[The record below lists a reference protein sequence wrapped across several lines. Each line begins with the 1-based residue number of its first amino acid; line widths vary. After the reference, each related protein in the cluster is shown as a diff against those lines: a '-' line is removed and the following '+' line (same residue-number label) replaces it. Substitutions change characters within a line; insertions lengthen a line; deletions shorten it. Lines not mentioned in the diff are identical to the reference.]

1 MSNYSD
7 YPAQDKEN
15 VMESALLPNPDTRS
29 CRQPHGSFA
38 PLINRNKCEGKGP
51 CVDVCPYSVLEM
63 GPLSKLDRA
72 GLSLVGKI
80 KAFAHGGKQ
89 AFAVAPNLC
98 AACGLC
104 VQACPENAI
113 ALVRRDG
120 KEER

>member
-7 YPAQDKEN
+7 HSSLGKEHF
-15 VMESALLPNPDTRS
+15 MASTLAPNHDTRT
-29 CRQPHGSFA
+29 CRQPQGSFG

-63 GPLSKLDRA
+63 GILSKQDRA

-89 AFAVAPNLC
+89 AFVVAPDLC

-113 ALVRRDG
+113 SLVRLTPKGR
-120 KEER
+120 

>member
-7 YPAQDKEN
+7 YDAHGKEN
-15 VMESALLPNPDTRS
+15 DMASASASNQDTRT
-29 CRQPHGSFA
+29 CRQPPGTFA

-63 GPLSKLDRA
+63 GVLSKQDRA

-89 AFAVAPNLC
+89 AFVVAPDLC

-113 ALVRRDG
+113 SLVRSQPKDT
-120 KEER
+120 